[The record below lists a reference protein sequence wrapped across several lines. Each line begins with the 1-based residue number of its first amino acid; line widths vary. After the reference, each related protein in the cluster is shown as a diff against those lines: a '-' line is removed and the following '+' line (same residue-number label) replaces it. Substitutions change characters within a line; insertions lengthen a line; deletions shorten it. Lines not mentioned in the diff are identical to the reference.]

1 MFRIIVMGIVT
12 WLFRGLELSRF
23 GVLSR
28 IYDFFWVY
36 ITRNAIQRLSEIPAI
51 TRLVQAIW
59 AIIA

>member
-1 MFRIIVMGIVT
+1 MGIVT

-23 GVLSR
+23 GIVSR

-51 TRLVQAIW
+51 TKLMQAIW